1 MPERA
6 KPIRPM
12 SQVKVTARR
21 ISTYCERGAI
31 VPHRISP
38 VERAP
43 LNIGT
48 SMAITSTMAPIT
60 ASTWYTEKPMRTIDS
75 TK

>member
-6 KPIRPM
+6 KPISPI
-12 SQVKVTARR
+12 SQVKVTASR

-43 LNIGT
+43 LNMGT
-48 SMAITSTMAPIT
+48 SRAMTTTMAPMT
-60 ASTWYTEKPMRTIDS
+60 AATWYTEKPMRTIDS